1 MNKVIENDVEKTKDE
16 IVTEIKSRL
25 ESLLKKHDQGA
36 IELGFALLELTET
49 IDDKDGD
56 NGKIW
61 LELCDS
67 INFADYCRKLGMIN
81 RVEYKYR
88 NAAINI
94 KENRPDF
101 VDGYKLVDD
110 IDYLPGYSL
119 LTRVEENKKELK
131 KIDGAW
137 ENIIDMLYEKKEP
150 RYNIE
155 VIITDYLTKEP
166 ARTSSKIIKKVDL
179 EKSDSQTVL
188 IEIRRVLL
196 LKLPD
201 TIDKDDFDEKF
212 NELAELFGVSLEL
225 AA

>member
-16 IVTEIKSRL
+16 IVNEVKTRV
-25 ESLLKKHDQGA
+25 ESLWEKRDQGA
-36 IELGFALLELTET
+36 IELGFALLELTDS
-49 IDDKDGD
+49 IDDGD
-56 NGKIW
+56 SGKTW
-61 LELCDS
+61 FELCDS
-67 INFADYCRKLGMIN
+67 ISFADYCRKLGMIN

-131 KIDGAW
+131 KIGGAW
-137 ENIIDMLYEKKEP
+137 EDLIELLYEEKES

-155 VIITDYLTKEP
+155 VKITDYLTKDKI
-166 ARTSSKIIKKVDL
+166 RTSSKSIGKVDL
-179 EKSDSQTVL
+179 EKSDSQTAL

-201 TIDKDDFDEKF
+201 DIDKDDFDKKF
-212 NELAELFGVSLEL
+212 NDLVELFGISLDV

>member
-1 MNKVIENDVEKTKDE
+1 MNKVAENDIEKTKVEMVNEVKFRVED
-16 IVTEIKSRL
+16 L
-25 ESLLKKHDQGA
+25 WKKRDQGA
-36 IELGFALLELTET
+36 IELGFALLELTDS
-49 IDDKDGD
+49 IDDGD
-56 NGKIW
+56 SGKTW
-61 LELCDS
+61 LKLCDS
-67 INFADYCRKLGMIN
+67 ISFADYCRKLGMIN

-212 NELAELFGVSLEL
+212 NVLAELFGVSLEL